1 MMKFTTWLWRWVAVP
16 FFLISSLSGW
26 TSSASYTP
34 TETKQNEP
42 IRQYFHAGDLDAVG
56 AGDPTETLAFLAA
69 IQKNATVNTGN
80 ALACT
85 AAACASQAAV
95 NLESDCARGPR
106 PVSHSKKICDV
117 M

>member
-16 FFLISSLSGW
+16 FSLFPLSAGW
-26 TSSASYTP
+26 TS
-34 TETKQNEP
+34 QHP
-42 IRQYFHAGDLDAVG
+42 IHLRRPSKMNQYFYAGDLDAVG

-69 IQKNATVNTGN
+69 IQENETVNAGN

-85 AAACASQAAV
+85 AAACAAQAAV
-95 NLESDCARGPR
+95 NLVSDGPRGPR
-106 PVSHSKKICDV
+106 PVSIRKKWV

>member
-1 MMKFTTWLWRWVAVP
+1 MKFTTWLWRWVAVP
-16 FFLISSLSGW
+16 FSLFPLSAGW
-26 TSSASYTP
+26 TSASYTTP

-69 IQKNATVNTGN
+69 IQENETVNAGN

-85 AAACASQAAV
+85 AAACAAQAAV
-95 NLESDCARGPR
+95 NLVSDGPRGPR
-106 PVSHSKKICDV
+106 PVSIRKKWV

>member
-34 TETKQNEP
+34 TETKSKMS
-42 IRQYFHAGDLDAVG
+42 QYFYAGDLDAVG
-56 AGDPTETLAFLAA
+56 AGDHTETLAFLAA
-69 IQKNATVNTGN
+69 IQENETVNAGN

-85 AAACASQAAV
+85 AAACAAQAAV
-95 NLESDCARGPR
+95 NLVSDGPRGPR
-106 PVSHSKKICDV
+106 PVSIRKKWV

>member
-16 FFLISSLSGW
+16 FSLFPLSQPGG
-26 TSSASYTP
+26 P
-34 TETKQNEP
+34 QHP
-42 IRQYFHAGDLDAVG
+42 IHLQRPSKMNQYFYAGDLDAVG

-69 IQKNATVNTGN
+69 IQENETVNAGN

-85 AAACASQAAV
+85 AAACAAQAAV
-95 NLESDCARGPR
+95 NLVSDGPRGPR
-106 PVSHSKKICDV
+106 PVSIRKKWV

>member
-1 MMKFTTWLWRWVAVP
+1 MVFGPVP
-16 FFLISSLSGW
+16 ALLS
-26 TSSASYTP
+26 

-42 IRQYFHAGDLDAVG
+42 IYAGDLDAVG

-69 IQKNATVNTGN
+69 IQENETVNAGN

-85 AAACASQAAV
+85 AAACAAQAAV
-95 NLESDCARGPR
+95 NLVSDGTRGPR
-106 PVSHSKKICDV
+106 PVSIRKKWV

>member
-16 FFLISSLSGW
+16 FSLFPLSAGW
-26 TSSASYTP
+26 TSDPIGSYTYRP
-34 TETKQNEP
+34 SKMS
-42 IRQYFHAGDLDAVG
+42 QYFYAGDLDAVG

-69 IQKNATVNTGN
+69 IQENETVNAGN

-85 AAACASQAAV
+85 AAACAAQAAV
-95 NLESDCARGPR
+95 NLVSDGPRGPR
-106 PVSHSKKICDV
+106 PVSIRKKWV

>member
-16 FFLISSLSGW
+16 FSLFPLSAGW
-26 TSSASYTP
+26 TSASYTP
-34 TETKQNEP
+34 TQRPSKMN
-42 IRQYFHAGDLDAVG
+42 QYFYAGDLDAVG

-69 IQKNATVNTGN
+69 IQENETVNAGN

-85 AAACASQAAV
+85 AAACAAQAAV
-95 NLESDCARGPR
+95 NLVSDGPRGPR
-106 PVSHSKKICDV
+106 PVSIRKKWV